1 MATRMTWD
9 SFIAIPNG
17 TRVFNHG
24 GDQCVALANLYQ
36 ESVLGQPFV
45 AVGSAYQWWTLFR
58 NYPALFNTYKQSGV
72 PIAGAV
78 VVSRYGIYD
87 APNGHIEVVT
97 SVNSD
102 GSFNTMGQNAS
113 GDRYVWRY
121 RRTMQ
126 NILGFLHPYNN
137 PANHTPPNPESKS
150 EEDDIMAIYLRPTSN
165 SSPLKP
171 GDAGSSRIWAGDD
184 RNIGGV
190 IYSGTW
196 ERSDDGSVRR
206 LFPDEWAAIQRAY
219 ASVGRKVPQ
228 SAISGNELEK
238 MVYVKR

>member
-1 MATRMTWD
+1 MATGLMTWEQ
-9 SFIAIPNG
+9 FQAIPNG
-17 TRVFNHG
+17 TKVFNHG
-24 GDQCVALANLYQ
+24 WDECVALANLYQ

-58 NYPALFNTYKQSGV
+58 NYPALYNTYKQSGV

-113 GDRYVWRY
+113 GHRYVWRY

-137 PANHTPPNPESKS
+137 PATQ
-150 EEDDIMAIYLRPTSN
+150 EEDDMYSDADRKRDAEVHKKVAEIHWMLDQRIRPQLDRLEGITN
-165 SSPLKP
+165 
-171 GDAGSSRIWAGDD
+171 GDGWGIRHL
-184 RNIGGV
+184 IGE
-190 IYSGTW
+190 T
-196 ERSDDGSVRR
+196 RR
-206 LFPDEWAAIQRAY
+206 EIATIQEVVNETAPDP
-219 ASVGRKVPQ
+219 K
-228 SAISGNELEK
+228 
-238 MVYVKR
+238 

>member
-1 MATRMTWD
+1 MAISTMTWG
-9 SFIAIPNG
+9 SLMVIPKG

-24 GDQCVALANLYQ
+24 WDECVALANLYQ

-45 AVGSAYQWWTLFR
+45 AVGSAYQWWTLFH
-58 NYPALFNTYKQSGV
+58 NYPALYNTYKQSGV

-97 SVNSD
+97 SVNPD

-137 PANHTPPNPESKS
+137 PANQAPTPNDQSQ
-150 EEDDIMAIYLRPTSN
+150 EDDDMAQNAGFTTKLKGVRYDAIVNTTSGFFHAWQG
-165 SSPLKP
+165 
-171 GDAGSSRIWAGDD
+171 GD
-184 RNIGGV
+184 GGMATAV
-190 IYSGTW
+190 G
-196 ERSDDGSVRR
+196 RSFGVPYD
-206 LFPDEWAAIQRAY
+206 FAAITESHWYKLESDCALVRA
-219 ASVGRKVPQ
+219 K
-228 SAISGNELEK
+228 K
-238 MVYVKR
+238 

>member
-1 MATRMTWD
+1 MTWNQ
-9 SFIAIPNG
+9 FQAIPNG
-17 TRVFNHG
+17 TQVFNHG
-24 GDQCVALANLYQ
+24 WDQCVALANLYQ

-58 NYPALFNTYKQSGV
+58 NYPALYNTYKQSGV

-113 GDRYVWRY
+113 GHRYVWRY

-137 PANHTPPNPESKS
+137 PANPKPARQ
-150 EEDDIMAIYLRPTSN
+150 EEDDDMQSIIVDGVHLFAV
-165 SSPLKP
+165 SSEFISHHGTEAQANITRNVMSATDELHKLSTTQFMELLDGLDIPRNVVK
-171 GDAGSSRIWAGDD
+171 AGSVLNPQSGALEV
-184 RNIGGV
+184 N
-190 IYSGTW
+190 GTW
-196 ERSDDGSVRR
+196 SRSREI
-206 LFPDEWAAIQRAY
+206 LAAL
-219 ASVGRKVPQ
+219 SK
-228 SAISGNELEK
+228 K
-238 MVYVKR
+238 